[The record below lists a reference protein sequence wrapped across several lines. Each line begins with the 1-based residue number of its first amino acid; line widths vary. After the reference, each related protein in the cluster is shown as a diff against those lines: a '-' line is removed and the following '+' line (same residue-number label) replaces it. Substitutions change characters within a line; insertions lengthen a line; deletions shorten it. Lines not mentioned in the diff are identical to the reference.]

1 MGDNDPGHEKQ
12 DRDGTTEFTR
22 GGAATNPAS
31 SDTEMF
37 EELQGEVEELSAED
51 LVEDPV
57 YLEFLDSFG
66 TFEQNEDNMSL
77 DELLAE
83 AEGAD
88 DTERNRPRTTD
99 GGTEHRRTDDRRI
112 EITDGDE
119 DQETV
124 LDVDMLITALEDED
138 VSDSKRAKLR
148 NALGIRDNRQVEVQ
162 LNYLKSRFLDL
173 EAYIE
178 AMEDLFGADTDL
190 LEEMDELHTEL
201 VGVHDELATQTDRI
215 DQLEA
220 DIEALKDDGGRRDAE
235 LASIERR
242 LDETSEMIEHNLS
255 AIESELNTARKW
267 RENLESAFQTAHPDA
282 E

>member
-1 MGDNDPGHEKQ
+1 MGDNDPGLG
-12 DRDGTTEFTR
+12 DRERTNEFTR
-22 GGAATNPAS
+22 GGADTRNAS
-31 SDTEMF
+31 SDTETF
-37 EELQGEVEELSAED
+37 EELQGEVEELSADD

-66 TFEQNEDNMSL
+66 TFEQNEDSMSL
-77 DELLAE
+77 DELLEE
-83 AEGAD
+83 AEESANTGD
-88 DTERNRPRTTD
+88 SRPRTTD
-99 GGTEHRRTDDRRI
+99 GGAEQRRDDDPRI

-119 DQETV
+119 NQKTAI
-124 LDVDMLITALEDED
+124 DVDMLITALEDED

-190 LEEMDELHTEL
+190 LEEVDELHGELGRLRDSITEQN
-201 VGVHDELATQTDRI
+201 ERI
-215 DQLEA
+215 ERLEA
-220 DIEALKDDGGRRDAE
+220 DVETLKDDGSRREAE
-235 LASIERR
+235 LATIEGR
-242 LDETSEMIEHNLS
+242 LEETNEMIEQNLS
-255 AIESELNTARKW
+255 AIETELNTARQW
-267 RENLESAFQTAHPDA
+267 RENVASAFRTAQS